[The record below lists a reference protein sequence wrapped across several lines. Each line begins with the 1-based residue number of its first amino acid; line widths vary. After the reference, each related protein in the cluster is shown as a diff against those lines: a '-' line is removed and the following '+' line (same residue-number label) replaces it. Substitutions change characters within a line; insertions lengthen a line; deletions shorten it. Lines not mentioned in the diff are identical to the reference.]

1 MKVNEIQ
8 KTGSTPLH
16 GAAYYGQT
24 NVVKLLLSYGAKT
37 NIKNNFGHLPIEEA
51 MTEEIVNLIKES
63 EKILFSNYINLHCLK
78 K

>member
-37 NIKNNFGHLPIEEA
+37 NIKNNFGI
-51 MTEEIVNLIKES
+51 
-63 EKILFSNYINLHCLK
+63 CQ
-78 K
+78 

>member
-63 EKILFSNYINLHCLK
+63 EKILFSNYINLYCLK